1 MTKEFFTSF
10 FFSFF
15 MTLSIIVTVHN
26 FNEINASLDR
36 CEEYV
41 AQIEAARVYYE
52 QNFTNKNF

>member
-26 FNEINASLDR
+26 VNEINASLDR

-41 AQIEAARVYYE
+41 RQIDAARVYYE
-52 QNFTNKNF
+52 QNFANKNF

>member
-10 FFSFF
+10 LFSFF

-26 FNEINASLDR
+26 INEINASLDR

-41 AQIEAARVYYE
+41 AQIKAAEKYFNE
-52 QNFTNKNF
+52 NFANKNF